1 MKNELTISNLN
12 DYVRACEVGHLAES
26 GGPVGNPAAVMQR
39 LMRLECETVVRTADV
54 KLPRLAS
61 LYNEKP
67 APEVP
72 DASV

>member
-1 MKNELTISNLN
+1 MKNELTTSNLN

-26 GGPVGNPAAVMQR
+26 AGPVGNPAAVMQR
-39 LMRLECETVVRTADV
+39 LMRLECETVVRTADG
-54 KLPRLAS
+54 KFRRLAS
-61 LYNEKP
+61 LYHEHP

>member
-1 MKNELTISNLN
+1 MKNELITSSLN

-26 GGPVGNPAAVMQR
+26 AGSEGNPAAVMQR
-39 LMRLECETVVRTADV
+39 LMRLECETVVRTADGN
-54 KLPRLAS
+54 LRRLAS
-61 LYNEKP
+61 LYNEQR

>member
-26 GGPVGNPAAVMQR
+26 AGPVGNPAAVMQR
-39 LMRLECETVVRTADV
+39 LMRLECETVVRAADG
-54 KLPRLAS
+54 KLRHPAS
-61 LYNEKP
+61 LYNEHP